1 MVQSGLLAQFLAL
14 GCCLFLASKKERK
27 KERFAPPVQRR
38 GAAAPRRVACRG
50 GSRTCCAAAEASG
63 WPAAK
68 GLAGARWAAFL
79 PSPSLQH
86 GGSRQGSCSSG
97 LQRAGKPAILLFFIL
112 GPPLLVV
119 GRILRLRVKLL
130 LLCCGC
136 GLRAIEA
143 PITCSSTCLRRRRTA
158 AAHASAAAY
167 PRRPYRRAARFGRSG

>member
-14 GCCLFLASKKERK
+14 GCCLFLASPKKERK

-143 PITCSSTCLRRRRTA
+143 LLYVPASPPHGRSTRKCGRIPPSSIPACS
-158 AAHASAAAY
+158 AHQ
-167 PRRPYRRAARFGRSG
+167 FGRSG